1 MKAEPAISGVAAYPN
16 GLCGATVRAAT
27 RVGDLIQRGGTF
39 GVACLIAPLFAPW
52 IALTGPARKILLA
65 IVLLDI
71 PLQIDSNFDYRDAAA
86 ELGALGG
93 FNVSLTTLTLFGLY
107 LGWFVEWAV
116 RRRRVPVPSFRLV
129 LPLALYVLFVVVSVA
144 TAQDVGLYA
153 RGVFLLLQL
162 FFVFVYLISWIRTKE
177 DVRFVVTLLLV
188 GLLLESV
195 IIVIAAQSAAGFEL
209 PGLRVLV
216 DRSTAEIGGPRFYGS
231 LGSPI
236 NAAAYLEMLLAPAV
250 AVLATRLGRSIKII
264 ALLGLGLGSIALI
277 GTLSRASWMAAALS
291 ISVTCLAF
299 KHRGRT
305 LRLAIPLLLMLF
317 VGGVAIMFQST
328 ITTRLAAD
336 DAGSARGRVPL
347 MVTALEI
354 IGDHPELG
362 VGVNNYVAALPRYES
377 TFGGEWL
384 YTVHNRY
391 LLVAAETGLGGLAAF
406 LWFLTGTLR
415 RGWTG
420 WRRSDALLSPLALGF
435 TAALAGQMFHMS
447 VDIFNS
453 RSAVQLL
460 WVVAALIAAMS
471 RIEAPRRTA
480 YV

>member
-1 MKAEPAISGVAAYPN
+1 MKAEP
-16 GLCGATVRAAT
+16 AT
-27 RVGDLIQRGGTF
+27 RVGDLVHRGGNL
-39 GVACLIAPLFAPW
+39 GAACLIAPLFAPW
-52 IALTGPARKILLA
+52 IALTGSLRKILLA
-65 IVLLDI
+65 VVLLDI
-71 PLQIDSNFDYRDAAA
+71 PLQIDANFGYREAPA

-93 FNVSLTTLTLFGLY
+93 FNVSLTTLMLTGLY
-107 LGWFVEWAV
+107 VGWLVECVA
-116 RRRRVPVPSFRLV
+116 RRGRVPIPSFRLM
-129 LPLALYVLFVVVSVA
+129 LPLAVYVLFVVVSVA
-144 TAQDVGLYA
+144 TAQDFGLYA
-153 RGVFLLLQL
+153 RGAFLILQV
-162 FFVFVYLISWIRTKE
+162 FFVFVYLISWIRTRD
-177 DVRFVVTLLLV
+177 DVRFVVTLLLF
-188 GLLLESV
+188 GLVLESA
-195 IIVIAAQSAAGFEL
+195 IILIAAQSAEGFAL

-216 DRSTAEIGGPRFYGS
+216 DRSTVDLGGPRFYGS

-250 AVLATRLGRSIKII
+250 AVLATRLGRSIKMI
-264 ALLGLGLGSIALI
+264 AVLGLGLGSIALI

-299 KHRGRT
+299 KHQGRT

-317 VGGVAIMFQST
+317 IGGVVVMFQST
-328 ITTRLAAD
+328 IATRLTAD
-336 DAGSARGRVPL
+336 DVGSARGRVPL

-362 VGVNNYVAALPRYES
+362 VGANNYVAALPRYES

-391 LLVAAETGLGGLAAF
+391 LLVAAETGLGGLVAF
-406 LWFLTGTLR
+406 LWFLTVTLR
-415 RGWTG
+415 RGWVR
-420 WRRSDALLSPLALGF
+420 WRRSDPLLSPLALGL
-435 TAALAGQMFHMS
+435 TAAIAGQMLHMF

-471 RIEAPRRTA
+471 RIEAPRRGA
-480 YV
+480 YA

>member
-1 MKAEPAISGVAAYPN
+1 M
-16 GLCGATVRAAT
+16 
-27 RVGDLIQRGGTF
+27 GDLVQRGG
-39 GVACLIAPLFAPW
+39 GVAVACLIVPLVAPW
-52 IALTGPARKILLA
+52 IALTGSVRKILLA

-71 PLQIDSNFDYRDAAA
+71 PLQIDSNFGYRDDAA

-93 FNVSLTTLTLFGLY
+93 FNVSLTTLTLACLY
-107 LGWFVEWAV
+107 IGWFVEGV
-116 RRRRVPVPSFRLV
+116 VQRGRVPIPSVRLM
-129 LPLALYVLFVVVSVA
+129 LPLAVYVLFVVISIA
-144 TAQDVGLYA
+144 TAHDLGLYA
-153 RGVFLLLQL
+153 RGAFLILQVFC
-162 FFVFVYLISWIRTKE
+162 VFVYLISWIRTRD

-188 GLLLESV
+188 GLLVESA
-195 IIVIAAQSAAGFEL
+195 IILIAAQSAAGFEL

-236 NAAAYLEMLLAPAV
+236 NAAAYLEMLLALAV
-250 AVLATRLGRSIKII
+250 AVLATPLGRSIKTI
-264 ALLGLGLGSIALI
+264 AVLGLALGSIALV

-291 ISVTCLAF
+291 IAITCFAF

-305 LRLAIPLLLMLF
+305 LRLAMPLLLILF
-317 VGGVAIMFQST
+317 IGGIAVMFQST
-328 ITTRLAAD
+328 IATRLTAD

-377 TFGGEWL
+377 TFAGEWL

-391 LLVAAETGLGGLAAF
+391 LLVAAETGLGGLIAF
-406 LWFLTGTLR
+406 LWFLAVTLR
-415 RGWTG
+415 RGWVR
-420 WRRSDALLSPLALGF
+420 WRRSDALLSPLALGL
-435 TAALAGQMFHMS
+435 TAALAGQMLHML

-460 WVVAALIAAMS
+460 WVVAALLAAMT
-471 RIEAPRRTA
+471 RIETPPRPFDFAQGVVSAVQPRRA